1 MSGKISPLL
10 KRLSEIAGA
19 APVSWPA
26 ISEYAGAEVD
36 RLLRQRILIENAP
49 AIQWDVCSD
58 CSCGL
63 AARPIE
69 VVNGAPRASCPLDP
83 ASDAVLDED
92 DLRSFTVDFDRLV
105 AVLADLAPVSGANR
119 LITEGLWYLGRTDA
133 QAHASITFKSGI
145 LRQNGIVPLMRQSA
159 QGQPIILI
167 SPEFP
172 EEAAS
177 LLLAADIRMVL
188 LSDLLDDLETDEP
201 CILAG
206 HRRDGPELVIYHDS
220 GKVEWRGRSIVFTHQ
235 TFPAFLRMVERLKT
249 NDPIAPGPVVEDT
262 TGRAASDLVR
272 EMRAK
277 VTSAGFSDNEAKSFI
292 KTHHARGYSVTVP
305 VDKITF
311 E

>member
-10 KRLSEIAGA
+10 KRLSEVAGA
-19 APVSWPA
+19 APVSWPS

-36 RLLRQRILIENAP
+36 RLLRQRILVENAP
-49 AIQWDVCSD
+49 AVQWDVCSN

-63 AARPIE
+63 TARPIE
-69 VVNGAPRASCPLDP
+69 MFNGAPRACCPLDP

-92 DLRSFTVDFDRLV
+92 DLRSFTVDLDRLV
-105 AVLADLAPVSGANR
+105 AVLADLASVSGPYQYLAQD
-119 LITEGLWYLGRTDA
+119 LWHLGRTDA
-133 QAHASITFKSGI
+133 QALVLITFTSGI
-145 LRQNGIVPLMRQSA
+145 LGQSGLVPLMRQNA
-159 QGQPIILI
+159 QGQPVILI

-172 EEAAS
+172 DDAAS

-188 LSDLLDDLETDEP
+188 LSDFVDDLETDEP

-206 HRRDGPELVIYHDS
+206 HRRGGPELVIYRDS
-220 GKVEWRGRSIVFTHQ
+220 GHVEWRGRSIVFTHQ
-235 TFPAFLRMVERLKT
+235 TFPAFLRMVEQLKT

-305 VDKITF
+305 MDKISF